1 MNNASKSYE
10 KLLQVST
17 TDIPK
22 LVDTCL
28 KSKTNLLIYGEAG
41 CGKSTIIQGLSDR
54 YAITILGA
62 ATLCEEALNGIPVY
76 DAETK
81 TTPYATPEWLKKVL
95 HTHEANPELPQLL
108 FIDELTLARPEV
120 MNGLQLLL
128 TDRCL
133 STHPDLKLPDNLVI
147 VSATNTV
154 AETTEGYEL
163 SRPLKTRFMTVR
175 MTNTPADF
183 EPYAISQLEGTLSHI
198 KAVLGQDMAEQ
209 LIRDAITDFKE
220 HWCDNTEFYGT
231 NPRTIMNYF
240 KACDTLCETQGTL
253 SRSDANFY
261 AQATTGHELHTFNWA
276 AGDITV
282 GHAKQGK
289 DSLIPPL
296 QVINGMS
303 LSELESLREA
313 ILNSTKA
320 TSQAGIRALLE
331 ISDTVAK
338 KEADNE

>member
-10 KLLQVST
+10 KLLQVNT

-28 KSKTNLLIYGEAG
+28 KSKTNLLIYGEPG

-54 YAITILGA
+54 YNVVVLGC
-62 ATLCEEALNGIPVY
+62 ATLCEEALYGIPVY
-76 DAETK
+76 DPETK
-81 TTPYATPEWLKKVL
+81 TVHYSMPEWLRKVL
-95 HTHEANPELPQLL
+95 DYAATSDKPICL
-108 FIDELTLARPEV
+108 FLDELLLGQPV
-120 MNGLQLLL
+120 VLNGLQLLL

-133 STHPDLKLPDNLVI
+133 STQPDYPLPDNLVI

-154 AETTEGYEL
+154 ADTTEGTEL

-183 EPYAISQLEGTLSHI
+183 EPYAISQLDTTLQHI
-198 KAVLGQDMAEQ
+198 KAALGKDMAEQ

-240 KACDTLCETQGTL
+240 KACDTLCEAQKSL
-253 SRSDANFY
+253 SRSEANFY

-296 QVINGMS
+296 QVIKGMS